1 MYEEKEEELEGK
13 IAKEME
19 HQAGEGEDFFYSAD
33 EYAQVRTDSL
43 LPVVVSEE
51 VCSII
56 QLLSSCC
63 YLCYFLDKHRLDIL
77 SNQTRSPLPHLC

>member
-1 MYEEKEEELEGK
+1 VYEGQEGEENWEDK

-19 HQAGEGEDFFYSAD
+19 QQAGEGEDFFYSAD

-51 VCSII
+51 V
-56 QLLSSCC
+56 
-63 YLCYFLDKHRLDIL
+63 
-77 SNQTRSPLPHLC
+77 